1 MQVVA
6 YKGVEPRYNDRDYSA
21 TVPYVNKSFKEAFQM
36 SDKNLNEEAK
46 INGMDQISAEN
57 LKLISGG
64 DAADRYKCPVCGK
77 QFYTGTAIS
86 LHMKNEH
93 PKTNNWSWFTLRRKP
108 TKYNI
113 KITVTLPLSGRV
125 TVAFFERPVSE
136 RTLSVQL
143 FIVGSTWHKV
153 LG

>member
-1 MQVVA
+1 MD
-6 YKGVEPRYNDRDYSA
+6 EI
-21 TVPYVNKSFKEAFQM
+21 
-36 SDKNLNEEAK
+36 SD
-46 INGMDQISAEN
+46 EN